1 MNAEERK
8 AKLKEF
14 TDHPEVACRTGI
26 PITYH
31 GSIITLNA
39 YEIPLEYLVYNPYN
53 GRIGSVVKS
62 YERQNHQLNPEDSD
76 DKKIIEKFLWDSKPD
91 ANKKTKERLLKEHQQ
106 KHGIVTADGIII
118 DGNRRASLLNNIMS
132 DDSIPYTEKGHCRFF
147 IAIIL
152 PEDAD
157 KKEILALE
165 TTYQMGEDAKVDYNP
180 IEKYLKSKDLKD
192 SGFTDDDIAN
202 MMDCKPGE
210 VRTMLSVLQL
220 MDEYLDEYGYSGM
233 YTQLDKNEDSFLKLD
248 SALKKYK
255 AGVASMWDY
264 DPEADVADL
273 KLVAFDYIRAN
284 FEQTLF
290 RDIISTPS
298 AKNPAAS
305 FFAKKEV
312 WEQFRDKHME
322 TTSDV
327 EEESVDDIMAKNPP
341 DLSRALKARDQQ
353 WRQKVEDDLDDN
365 YIQSKDILENHANS
379 AKPLQQLIK
388 ACQALEVVDV
398 TQSSFVTEGQ
408 VRGCVQSLED
418 FVSKFKDILGM

>member
-1 MNAEERK
+1 MNAAERK

-14 TDHPEVACRTGI
+14 TDHPESACRTGI

-39 YEIPLEYLVYNPYN
+39 YAIPLEYLVYNPYN

-62 YERQNHQLNPEDSD
+62 YERQNHTLDPEDAD
-76 DKKIIEKFLWDSKPD
+76 DKAIIEKFLWNSKPD

-118 DGNRRASLLNNIMS
+118 DGNRRASLLSNIMA
-132 DDSIPYTEKGHCRFF
+132 DTDIPYNEKSHCKFF

-180 IEKYLKSKDLKD
+180 IEKYLKCKDLKD
-192 SGFTDDDIAN
+192 AGFTDDDIAG

-210 VRTMLSVLQL
+210 VRTMLSALRL

-233 YTQLDKNEDSFLKLD
+233 YTQLDKSEDSFLKLD

-255 AGVASMWDY
+255 AGVPSMWAY
-264 DPEADVADL
+264 DPDADVADL
-273 KLVAFDYIRAN
+273 KLIAFDYIRAN

-290 RDIISTPS
+290 RNIISAPTT
-298 AKNPAAS
+298 KKPASS
-305 FFAKKEV
+305 FFAKQEV
-312 WEQFRDKHME
+312 WEQFRDNHFAVTDE
-322 TTSDV
+322 I
-327 EEESVDDIMAKNPP
+327 EEDTVMDIMATNPP
-341 DLSRALKARDQQ
+341 DLSRALKARDKK
-353 WRQKVEDDLDDN
+353 WSQKVEDEFEDN
-365 YIQSKDILENHANS
+365 YVQSLDKLNNHANA

-398 TQSSFVTEGQ
+398 DQPSFTSDAN
-408 VRGCVQSLED
+408 VRGCVQSLDEL
-418 FVSKFKDILGM
+418 VNKFKQILGM